1 MFFSGDILTDD
12 EVAITNERQK
22 ACLNEAAASL
32 SHVLD
37 AIRNDMPED
46 FLSIDLMGAYGALS
60 RILGE
65 EVDEDL
71 IDRIFQQFC
80 LGK

>member
-1 MFFSGDILTDD
+1 
-12 EVAITNERQK
+12 
-22 ACLNEAAASL
+22 
-32 SHVLD
+32 
-37 AIRNDMPED
+37 MPED

-71 IDRIFQQFC
+71 IDRIFETFC

>member
-1 MFFSGDILTDD
+1 MTPSSSLMNLLEGLT
-12 EVAITNERQK
+12 
-22 ACLNEAAASL
+22 
-32 SHVLD
+32 
-37 AIRNDMPED
+37 
-46 FLSIDLMGAYGALS
+46 SIDLMGAYGALS

-71 IDRIFQQFC
+71 INRIFEQFC